1 MNDTLLVFGKKILKI
16 PKQKDNQNP
25 EIEEQT
31 AQWPK
36 VQTTIY
42 NDQNNLHQVRLK
54 YPSSGTLK
62 IQRFERQLI

>member
-16 PKQKDNQNP
+16 PKQKGNQNP

-42 NDQNNLHQVRLK
+42 K
-54 YPSSGTLK
+54 SYT
-62 IQRFERQLI
+62 